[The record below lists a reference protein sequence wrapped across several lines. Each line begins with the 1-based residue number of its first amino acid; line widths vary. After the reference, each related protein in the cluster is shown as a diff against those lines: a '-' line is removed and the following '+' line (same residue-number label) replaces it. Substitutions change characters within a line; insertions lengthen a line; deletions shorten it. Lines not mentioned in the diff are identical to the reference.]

1 MTTVFVQGSL
11 FQPTSKTNFKL
22 FPNGYITYINYHFLR
37 TSISYQTQKI
47 FTISCLLTICLALFP
62 FAQIIQH
69 VYFFIYTPNFI
80 SFFQILFCSRLF
92 LRSRFSPFFYDSYY
106 KNKPLTVFYFTFTFS
121 KRTFIFLCNSLHV
134 FS

>member
-37 TSISYQTQKI
+37 PSISYQTQKI

-62 FAQIIQH
+62 FAQIIQY

-80 SFFQILFCSRLF
+80 SFFKFYFAPASSFVADPPPFLWFIL
-92 LRSRFSPFFYDSYY
+92 
-106 KNKPLTVFYFTFTFS
+106 KNKPFTVFYFTFTFS